1 MKGLI
6 FIIAILFTASM
17 HAQEVQ
23 MSGIVLNNATMMPM
37 TDALVKVNGNKYLV
51 DAAGRTMF
59 EANRGDTVSITHI
72 GFQPLQFVV
81 ADSVSSESMFAVVM
95 SEDTIRLSEIMV
107 MQRPKVHIN
116 PNMPIEQRTVMAE
129 TNFKYMTHLAQNPPA
144 SINSAWDAQQNQDA
158 AISRE
163 TNKMVYRHMIAPD
176 QMVGISFTTT
186 LALISGL
193 IAKIRE
199 DGNSQSHIRPIDT
212 REFQILM
219 RNYKYE
225 Q

>member
-6 FIIAILFTASM
+6 VIILLLLGALVS
-17 HAQEVQ
+17 AQEVQ
-23 MSGIVLNNATMMPM
+23 MSGIVLNSTTMTPM
-37 TDALVKVNGNKYLV
+37 ADALVRVNGHKYLV

-81 ADSVSSESMFAVVM
+81 ADSVDRESMFAVVM
-95 SEDTIRLSEIMV
+95 SEDTIRLSEVMV

-116 PNMPIEQRTVMAE
+116 PNMPIEQRTIVAE

-144 SINSAWDAQQNQDA
+144 SINSAWDAQQNQEA

-176 QMVGISFTTT
+176 QMVGISITTT
-186 LALISGL
+186 LALIGEL
-193 IAKIRE
+193 IAKIK
-199 DGNSQSHIRPIDT
+199 DDNNQSHIRPIDT

-225 Q
+225 

>member
-1 MKGLI
+1 MKGLVI
-6 FIIAILFTASM
+6 VILLLLSTVAI
-17 HAQEVQ
+17 AQEVQ
-23 MSGIVLNNATMMPM
+23 MSGIVLNSTTMTPM
-37 TDALVKVNGNKYLV
+37 ADALVRVNGHKYLV
-51 DAAGRTMF
+51 DAAGRTSF

-95 SEDTIRLSEIMV
+95 SEDTVRLSEVMV

-116 PNMPIEQRTVMAE
+116 PNMPIEQRTIVAE

-144 SINSAWDAQQNQDA
+144 SINSSWDAQQNQEA

-176 QMVGISFTTT
+176 QMVGISITTT
-186 LALISGL
+186 LALIGEL
-193 IAKIRE
+193 IAKIK
-199 DGNSQSHIRPIDT
+199 DDNNQSHIRPIDT

-225 Q
+225 